1 MDNFIAIGVPVRYTR
16 TGTVGTITRIEER
29 GGYSFAELDSTHM
42 LYRADLLIPT
52 ASVEKTQPVQ
62 DRDAGLKQVEREL
75 SRESSFDEMPSMDS
89 ACNGAG

>member
-1 MDNFIAIGVPVRYTR
+1 MDSGMVIGVAVRYTR

-29 GGYSFAELDSTHM
+29 GGYSYAELDSTRM
-42 LYRADLLIPT
+42 LYRTDLLIPT
-52 ASVEKTQPVQ
+52 AMTERNQQVQ
-62 DRDAGLKQVEREL
+62 EQDAGLKQVEREL